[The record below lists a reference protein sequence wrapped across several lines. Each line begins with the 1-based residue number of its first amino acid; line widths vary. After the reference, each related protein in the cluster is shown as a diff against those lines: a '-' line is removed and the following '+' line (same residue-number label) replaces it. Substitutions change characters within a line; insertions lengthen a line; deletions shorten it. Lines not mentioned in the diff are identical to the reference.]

1 MLRPLR
7 SITRIPGM
15 RTVVSAFIDSI
26 PHLINVTCV
35 LMIFILVFGILGM
48 QMFSG
53 LLYNR
58 CRITETPEET
68 GVWLINES
76 NEKLCGYKNCLQY
89 KKYKIILFYNEKPYF
104 FFVRVFLSDLLT
116 KSIFIKNIV

>member
-15 RTVVSAFIDSI
+15 KTVVSALLDSI
-26 PHLINVTCV
+26 PHLVSVACV
-35 LMIFILVFGILGM
+35 MFIFLLVFGILGM

-58 CRITETPEET
+58 CRITPNP
-68 GVWLINES
+68 VNSLWLIDENDD
-76 NEKLCGYKNCLQY
+76 KLCGYRKCPEM
-89 KKYKIILFYNEKPYF
+89 YKIYIPF
-104 FFVRVFLSDLLT
+104 F
-116 KSIFIKNIV
+116 